1 MAAMASMPPTAP
13 AGNNM
18 RLLPS
23 CAADLS
29 RPNSVASAS
38 APTEISRQS
47 IPRRSTPSACSATA
61 AWPATSA
68 TSVGLRAMRSSS
80 ASTMSTPQSFACA
93 GSARPGRASAPTI
106 RTALAVSAARN
117 AATTSC
123 AMPPQPMRPI
133 AVIWRSLR
141 IEAHAREL
149 PLRQLLHGV
158 THAFASKAARADA
171 AEGIGIEPEADRVV
185 DPERAD
191 PELARDLECGFEA
204 RREAGTLQAEF
215 RGIRELERGV
225 HVGNALYDDHGTE
238 CLLAHEAGLRRRFRY
253 DRWTENGATALR
265 FEHELGAFLN
275 RILDHAFNA
284 IGGRAADHRA
294 DVGGGIVRIADLEL
308 LRSRDEQVEK
318 AVEHRPLDDHPLGRD
333 ALLAAR
339 LEGRA
344 GNARRCIVEIGI
356 GTDDVRGVRA
366 EFADE
371 FLRARG
377 AREFIAG
384 RGAAGDRDHRDQR
397 MRGQELGGFAPA
409 GHDVEQPVGYARRL
423 HRFRHQQRDLRAG
436 RRRLDHDGIADRQRR
451 GDFLNEQIGG
461 P

>member
-23 CAADLS
+23 RAADLS
-29 RPNSVASAS
+29 WANSVASAS

-47 IPRRSTPSACSATA
+47 IPLRSTASACSATA

-68 TSVGLRAMRSSS
+68 TSAGLRAMRSSS
-80 ASTMSTPQSFACA
+80 TSTMSTPQSFARA
-93 GSARPGRASAPTI
+93 SSLRPGRASAPTM
-106 RTALAVSAARN
+106 RTPSPVSAPRS

-149 PLRQLLHGV
+149 PLRQFLHGV
-158 THAFASKAARADA
+158 ANAFAPEAARADA
-171 AEGIGIEPEADRVV
+171 AEGIGVEPEAAGIV

-191 PELARDLECGFEA
+191 PELARNLERGFEA
-204 RREAGTLQAEF
+204 GGEASALQTEF
-215 RGIRELERGV
+215 GGIRELERGV
-225 HVGNALYDDHGTE
+225 DIGDALHDHHRTE
-238 CLLAHEAGLRRRFRY
+238 RLLAHEARVRRCLRHDRRS
-253 DRWTENGATALR
+253 ENGAAALR
-265 FEHELGAFLN
+265 LEHELGALGN
-275 RILDHAFNA
+275 GVLDHCFNA
-284 IGGRAADHRA
+284 
-294 DVGGGIVRIADLEL
+294 VGGGAAHHRPDVDGGVVGIADLEL
-308 LRSRDEQVEK
+308 LRRRDEQFEK
-318 AVEHRPLDDHPLGRD
+318 AIEHRPLDDHPLRRD

-344 GNARRCIVEIGI
+344 RDARRRIVEIGV
-356 GTDDVRGVRA
+356 GAHDVRRVGS

-377 AREFIAG
+377 ASEFVAG
-384 RGAAGDRDHRDQR
+384 GGAAGDGDDRHQR
-397 MRGQELGGFAPA
+397 MGGQELCRLAPA
-409 GHDVEQPVGYARRL
+409 GHDVEEPVGHARGLQRL
-423 HRFRHQQRDLRAG
+423 
-436 RRRLDHDGIADRQRR
+436 
-451 GDFLNEQIGG
+451 
-461 P
+461 